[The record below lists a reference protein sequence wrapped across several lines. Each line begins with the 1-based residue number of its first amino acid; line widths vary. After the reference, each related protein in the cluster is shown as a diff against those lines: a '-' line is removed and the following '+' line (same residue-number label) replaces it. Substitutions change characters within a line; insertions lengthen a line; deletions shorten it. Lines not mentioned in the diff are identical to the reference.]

1 MSSEYFTDLQ
11 CAVEIEFRYDPGER
25 RVDYYPDGSGHPGC
39 PPSVEIKAVRF
50 DGSAFNIVDALPA
63 KVLEDLAAEILE
75 NYDPED
81 DR

>member
-1 MSSEYFTDLQ
+1 MRSEYFTDLE

-39 PPSVEIKAVRF
+39 PPSVEIIAVRF
-50 DGSAFNIVDALPA
+50 DGSAYNIAHALPT
-63 KVLEDLAAEILE
+63 KVLECLAQEILE